1 MDNEIHSLL
10 ANIWFFIIGLMLFLY
25 VVLDGFDLGV
35 GILSLFT
42 RDNKH
47 RAIMMKTLESI
58 WDANETWLVLLGGA
72 LFGAFPLVYA
82 IALQSLYIPVMV
94 MLFALIFRGVA
105 FEFSHHARNTAPWNL
120 AFGWSSLVA
129 GLAQGIAF
137 GGLISGL
144 GITEAGY
151 QGNVWGWL
159 TPFSALVALGV
170 VTGYTL
176 LGATYLMIK
185 TEGTIRRISI
195 VQSYGAAVMELVI
208 LITVVILASR
218 FNPYFAARWAD
229 NVTGNYL
236 DFFLILAVF
245 AFIMLMW
252 ALWRG
257 FELMAFF
264 WSVIISLASFIAV
277 TIGYYPYM
285 IPAWVL
291 LTHAASSS
299 RTLIFMLSSIGL
311 LIPVM
316 LIYSGY
322 QYHVFRGK
330 VQMDEHGDVEGTTGS
345 GANFQKP

>member
-10 ANIWFFIIGLMLFLY
+10 ANIWFFIIALMLFLY

-42 RDNKH
+42 RDDKH
-47 RAIMMKTLESI
+47 RAIMMASLESI

-120 AFGWSSLVA
+120 AFGYSSLVA
-129 GLAQGIAF
+129 SLAQGIAF

-144 GITEAGY
+144 GLTESGY
-151 QGNVWGWL
+151 QGNVWSWL
-159 TPFSALVALGV
+159 SPFSALVALGV

-176 LGATYLMIK
+176 LGATYLIIK
-185 TEGTIRRISI
+185 TEGAIRRISI
-195 VQSYGAAVMELVI
+195 GQSYVAAVLEIVI
-208 LITVVILASR
+208 LITVVIWTSR
-218 FNPYFAARWAD
+218 FNPHFGARWAD
-229 NVTGNYL
+229 NATGNYL

-245 AFIMLMW
+245 AFFMLMR
-252 ALWRG
+252 ALRRG
-257 FELMAFF
+257 FEVRAFF
-264 WSVIISLASFIAV
+264 WSVIITLASFTAV

-285 IPAWVL
+285 IPASISL
-291 LTHAASSS
+291 MHAASSS

-316 LIYSGY
+316 LVYSGY
-322 QYHVFRGK
+322 QYLVFRGK
-330 VQMDEHGDVEGTTGS
+330 VKMDQHT
-345 GANFQKP
+345 N

>member
-42 RDNKH
+42 RNDKH
-47 RAIMMKTLESI
+47 RAIMMASLESI

-105 FEFSHHARNTAPWNL
+105 FEFSHHARNKAPWNM
-120 AFGWSSLVA
+120 AFGYSSLLA

-144 GITEAGY
+144 GLTENDH
-151 QGNVWGWL
+151 QGNVWAWF

-170 VTGYTL
+170 VSGYTL

-185 TEGTIRRISI
+185 TEGAFQRISI
-195 VQSYGAAVMELVI
+195 GQSYVAAVLEIVI
-208 LITVVILASR
+208 LIVVVICAAN
-218 FNPYFAARWAD
+218 FNPYFAARWSD
-229 NVTGNYL
+229 NVTGYYL
-236 DFFLILAVF
+236 DFFLTLAIF
-245 AFIMLMW
+245 AFIMLMR

-257 FELMAFF
+257 FEVRAFF
-264 WSVIISLASFIAV
+264 WSVIIALASFTAM

-285 IPAWVL
+285 IPASISL
-291 LTHAASSS
+291 IHAASSS
-299 RTLIFMLSSIGL
+299 RTLIFMLSTIGL
-311 LIPVM
+311 LIPIM
-316 LIYSGY
+316 LVYSGY
-322 QYHVFRGK
+322 QYLVFRGK
-330 VQMDEHGDVEGTTGS
+330 VRMDAHTE
-345 GANFQKP
+345 

>member
-1 MDNEIHSLL
+1 MDTEIHSLL

-42 RDNKH
+42 RDDKH
-47 RAIMMKTLESI
+47 RTIMMTSLESI

-105 FEFSHHARNTAPWNL
+105 FEFRHHARNKAPWNL
-120 AFGWSSLVA
+120 AFGCSSLLA
-129 GLAQGIAF
+129 SLAQGIAF

-144 GITEAGY
+144 GITEGDY
-151 QGNVWGWL
+151 QGNVWAWF

-185 TEGTIRRISI
+185 TEGAIQRISI
-195 VQSYGAAVMELVI
+195 GQSYVAAVLEIVI
-208 LITVVILASR
+208 LITVVIWASR

-229 NVTGNYL
+229 NVTGYYL

-245 AFIMLMW
+245 AFIMLMR
-252 ALWRG
+252 ALRRG
-257 FELMAFF
+257 FEVKGFF
-264 WSVIISLASFIAV
+264 LEC
-277 TIGYYPYM
+277 
-285 IPAWVL
+285 
-291 LTHAASSS
+291 HH
-299 RTLIFMLSSIGL
+299 
-311 LIPVM
+311 
-316 LIYSGY
+316 YSGLFY
-322 QYHVFRGK
+322 RSDYRLLSVYDSCFDSIDSCSIFEQDIDIYALKYRSFDSRHAGL
-330 VQMDEHGDVEGTTGS
+330 
-345 GANFQKP
+345 

>member
-1 MDNEIHSLL
+1 MDTDIHSLL
-10 ANIWFFIIGLMLFLY
+10 ATIWFFIIGLMLFLY

-42 RDNKH
+42 RNDHH
-47 RAIMMKTLESI
+47 RSIMMKSLESI

-105 FEFSHHARNTAPWNL
+105 FEFSHHARNTTPWNL
-120 AFGWSSLVA
+120 AFGYSSLVA
-129 GLAQGIAF
+129 SLAQGIAF
-137 GGLISGL
+137 GGLMSGL
-144 GITEAGY
+144 GITESDY

-185 TEGTIRRISI
+185 TAGAIQRISI
-195 VQSYGAAVMELVI
+195 AQAYIAAILEIVI
-208 LITVVILASR
+208 LMTVVIWASR
-218 FNPYFAARWAD
+218 FNPYFAARWD
-229 NVTGNYL
+229 NSVTGRYL
-236 DFFLILAVF
+236 DLCLVLAVF
-245 AFIMLMW
+245 AFIMLMR
-252 ALWRG
+252 ALRMK
-257 FELMAFF
+257 FELRAFF
-264 WSVIISLASFIAV
+264 WSVIISLASFTAV

-285 IPAWVL
+285 IPASISL
-291 LTHAASSS
+291 IHGASSN
-299 RTLIFMLSSIGL
+299 RTLIFMLSTIGL

-322 QYHVFRGK
+322 QYLVFRGK
-330 VQMDEHGDVEGTTGS
+330 VQMDGHTD
-345 GANFQKP
+345 